1 MSKGSCVLRIS
12 LITHRS
18 PPVSFNLRLFLVII
32 HAAFVLAMSVQSSLD
47 APHHYAPPAVTMGQ
61 QIDLGDEMLVSA
73 EEAST
78 SQHETETS
86 VDHAMISPETTAA
99 LPPLGAQSYL
109 GAHDAGLPASPSA
122 TTLERPPRVI
132 LAA

>member
-1 MSKGSCVLRIS
+1 MRLSRI
-12 LITHRS
+12 TPRS

-47 APHHYAPPAVTMGQ
+47 VPHHYAPPAVTMGEQ
-61 QIDLGDEMLVSA
+61 LDLGEEMLASA

-86 VDHAMISPETTAA
+86 VDHAMISPDATQA
-99 LPPLGAQSYL
+99 LPSLGAQTYVGVDSS
-109 GAHDAGLPASPSA
+109 GLPAGSST
-122 TTLERPPRVI
+122 TTLERPPRTV

>member
-1 MSKGSCVLRIS
+1 M
-12 LITHRS
+12 
-18 PPVSFNLRLFLVII
+18 SFNLRLFLVII

-47 APHHYAPPAVTMGQ
+47 APHRYAPPTVTVGEQ
-61 QIDLGDEMLVSA
+61 LEQGEEMLASA

-86 VDHAMISPETTAA
+86 VDHAMITPDTMAA
-99 LPPLGAQSYL
+99 LPPRGAQSYI
-109 GAHDAGLPASPSA
+109 GAHDAGLPAGHPA
-122 TTLERPPRVI
+122 ATLERPPRAA